1 MPKLMRITCVGFVN
15 GTHFMS
21 LNASE
26 NLADLAAALCAV
38 QGELK
43 PAIKQADNPFFK
55 SKYVDLPGVWEA
67 IRPLLAK
74 NGLSVVQT
82 FTASADG
89 PTIVTTLMHK
99 SGQWVS
105 SELFLKP
112 AKSDP
117 QGVGSAITYGRR
129 YALAAMVGVVADED
143 DDGNA
148 ASQGGPSYTASKA
161 QTPSAPFVPCSSE
174 NAAKLNEYAK
184 IKIGS
189 DAIEKALSKYNA
201 VDVTELDNTV
211 AAKVI
216 AFIQKE
222 MNK

>member
-1 MPKLMRITCVGFVN
+1 
-15 GTHFMS
+15 MS

-67 IRPLLAK
+67 IRPLLSK

-117 QGVGSAITYGRR
+117 QGIGSAITYGRR

-148 ASQGGPSYTASKA
+148 ASQGGQAYAAKV
-161 QTPSAPFVPCSSE
+161 SAPFVPCSPE
-174 NAAKLNEYAK
+174 NAAKLNEYKK

-189 DAIEKALSKYNA
+189 DAIEKAFSKYDVKRVEDLDDSVA
-201 VDVTELDNTV
+201 VKLIT
-211 AAKVI
+211 
-216 AFIQKE
+216 FIQKE

>member
-1 MPKLMRITCVGFVN
+1 
-15 GTHFMS
+15 MS

-67 IRPLLAK
+67 IRPLLSK

-148 ASQGGPSYTASKA
+148 ASQGGQAYTAKV
-161 QTPSAPFVPCSSE
+161 SAPFVPCSPE
-174 NAAKLNEYAK
+174 NAAKLSEYAK

-189 DAIEKALSKYNA
+189 DAIEKAFSKYDVKRVEDLDDSVA
-201 VDVTELDNTV
+201 VKL
-211 AAKVI
+211 I

>member
-1 MPKLMRITCVGFVN
+1 MPKLMRIKRVGFVN
-15 GTHFMS
+15 GIHFMS

-89 PTIVTTLMHK
+89 PTIVTTLIHK

-148 ASQGGPSYTASKA
+148 ASQGQAYVSAKV
-161 QTPSAPFVPCSSE
+161 QTPAAPFVPCSSE
-174 NAAKLNEYAK
+174 NAAKLSEYAK

>member
-1 MPKLMRITCVGFVN
+1 MP
-15 GTHFMS
+15 

-67 IRPLLAK
+67 IRPLLSK

-148 ASQGGPSYTASKA
+148 ASQGGQAYAAKV
-161 QTPSAPFVPCSSE
+161 SAPFVPCSSE
-174 NAAKLNEYAK
+174 NAAKLSEYAK

>member
-1 MPKLMRITCVGFVN
+1 
-15 GTHFMS
+15 MS

-55 SKYVDLPGVWEA
+55 SKYVDLPGVWES

-148 ASQGGPSYTASKA
+148 ASQGQAYAALKV
-161 QTPSAPFVPCSSE
+161 SAPFVPCSPE

>member
-1 MPKLMRITCVGFVN
+1 MPKLMRIKRVGFVN
-15 GTHFMS
+15 GTPFMS

-148 ASQGGPSYTASKA
+148 ASQGQAYAAAKV
-161 QTPSAPFVPCSSE
+161 SAPFVPCSSE
-174 NAAKLNEYAK
+174 NAAKLSEYAK

>member
-1 MPKLMRITCVGFVN
+1 
-15 GTHFMS
+15 MS

-67 IRPLLAK
+67 IRPLLSK

-148 ASQGGPSYTASKA
+148 ASQGGQAYTAKV
-161 QTPSAPFVPCSSE
+161 SAPFVPCSPE
-174 NAAKLNEYAK
+174 NAAKLNEYKK

-189 DAIEKALSKYNA
+189 DAIEKAFSKYDVKRVEDLDDSVA
-201 VDVTELDNTV
+201 VKL
-211 AAKVI
+211 I

>member
-1 MPKLMRITCVGFVN
+1 
-15 GTHFMS
+15 MS

-148 ASQGGPSYTASKA
+148 ASQGQAYVAAKVA
-161 QTPSAPFVPCSSE
+161 APFVHCSSE

>member
-1 MPKLMRITCVGFVN
+1 MPKLMRIKRVGFVN
-15 GTHFMS
+15 GTHFMP

-67 IRPLLAK
+67 IRPLLSK

-148 ASQGGPSYTASKA
+148 ASQGGQAYTAKV
-161 QTPSAPFVPCSSE
+161 SAPFVPCSTE
-174 NAAKLNEYAK
+174 NAAKLSEYAK

-189 DAIEKALSKYNA
+189 DAIEKALTKYNA

>member
-1 MPKLMRITCVGFVN
+1 MPKLMRIKRVGFVN

-148 ASQGGPSYTASKA
+148 ASQGGQAYAAKV
-161 QTPSAPFVPCSSE
+161 SAPFVPCSPE
-174 NAAKLNEYAK
+174 NAAKLSEYAK

>member
-1 MPKLMRITCVGFVN
+1 MRIKRVGFVN

-148 ASQGGPSYTASKA
+148 ASQWGQACAALKA
-161 QTPSAPFVPCSSE
+161 SAPFVPCSSE
-174 NAAKLNEYAK
+174 NAAKLSEYAK

>member
-1 MPKLMRITCVGFVN
+1 MPKLMRIMRVGFVN
-15 GTHFMS
+15 GIHFMS

-105 SELFLKP
+105 SELYLEP

-117 QGVGSAITYGRR
+117 QGVGRAITYGRR

-148 ASQGGPSYTASKA
+148 ASQGQAYVAAKV
-161 QTPSAPFVPCSSE
+161 QTPAAPFVPCSSE

>member
-1 MPKLMRITCVGFVN
+1 
-15 GTHFMS
+15 MS

-148 ASQGGPSYTASKA
+148 ASQGGQAYAAKV
-161 QTPSAPFVPCSSE
+161 SAPFVPCSHE
-174 NAAKLNEYAK
+174 NAAKLSEYAK

>member
-1 MPKLMRITCVGFVN
+1 MRIKRVGFVN
-15 GTHFMS
+15 GIHFMS

-55 SKYVDLPGVWEA
+55 SKYVDLLGVWEA

-129 YALAAMVGVVADED
+129 YALAAMVGVVA
-143 DDGNA
+143 A
-148 ASQGGPSYTASKA
+148 KV
-161 QTPSAPFVPCSSE
+161 QTPAAPFVPCSSE

>member
-1 MPKLMRITCVGFVN
+1 MP
-15 GTHFMS
+15 

-67 IRPLLAK
+67 IRPLLSK

-148 ASQGGPSYTASKA
+148 ASQGGQAYTAKV
-161 QTPSAPFVPCSSE
+161 SAPFVPCSTE
-174 NAAKLNEYAK
+174 NAAKLSEYAK

-189 DAIEKALSKYNA
+189 DAIEKALTKYNA

>member
-1 MPKLMRITCVGFVN
+1 MPKLMRIKRVGFVN

-148 ASQGGPSYTASKA
+148 ASQWGQACAALKV
-161 QTPSAPFVPCSSE
+161 SAPFVPCSPE

>member
-1 MPKLMRITCVGFVN
+1 MPKLMRIKRVGFVN
-15 GTHFMS
+15 GTPFMS

-148 ASQGGPSYTASKA
+148 ASQGQADVAAKVSG
-161 QTPSAPFVPCSSE
+161 PFVPCSSE
-174 NAAKLNEYAK
+174 NAAKLTEYAK

>member
-1 MPKLMRITCVGFVN
+1 MPKLMRITRVGFVN

-148 ASQGGPSYTASKA
+148 ASQWGQACAALKV
-161 QTPSAPFVPCSSE
+161 SAPFVPCSPE

>member
-1 MPKLMRITCVGFVN
+1 
-15 GTHFMS
+15 MS

-67 IRPLLAK
+67 IRPLLSK

-148 ASQGGPSYTASKA
+148 ASQGGQAYAAKV
-161 QTPSAPFVPCSSE
+161 SAPFVPCSPE
-174 NAAKLNEYAK
+174 NAAKLNEYKK

>member
-1 MPKLMRITCVGFVN
+1 
-15 GTHFMS
+15 MS

-148 ASQGGPSYTASKA
+148 ASQWGQACAALKV
-161 QTPSAPFVPCSSE
+161 SAPFVPCSHE
-174 NAAKLNEYAK
+174 NAAKLSEYAK

>member
-1 MPKLMRITCVGFVN
+1 MP
-15 GTHFMS
+15 

-74 NGLSVVQT
+74 NGLSVAQT
-82 FTASADG
+82 FTVSQDG
-89 PTIVTTLMHK
+89 PTIVTTLLHK
-99 SGQWVS
+99 SGQWIS
-105 SELFLKP
+105 SDLFLRP

-148 ASQGGPSYTASKA
+148 ASQCGSQFQKPSQVSFT
-161 QTPSAPFVPCSSE
+161 PCSVE
-174 NAAKLNEYAK
+174 HATKLNEYRA
-184 IKIGS
+184 IKIGA
-189 DAIEKALSKYNA
+189 DAIEKAFSKYDVKRVEDLDDSVA
-201 VDVTELDNTV
+201 VKL
-211 AAKVI
+211 I

>member
-1 MPKLMRITCVGFVN
+1 
-15 GTHFMS
+15 MS

-89 PTIVTTLMHK
+89 PIIVTTLMHK

-105 SELFLKP
+105 SELFLTP

-148 ASQGGPSYTASKA
+148 ASQGQAYVAAKA
-161 QTPSAPFVPCSSE
+161 QTPPAPFVPCSSE
-174 NAAKLNEYAK
+174 NAAKLSEYAK

-201 VDVTELDNTV
+201 VDVMELDNTV

>member
-1 MPKLMRITCVGFVN
+1 M
-15 GTHFMS
+15 
-21 LNASE
+21 
-26 NLADLAAALCAV
+26 
-38 QGELK
+38 
-43 PAIKQADNPFFK
+43 
-55 SKYVDLPGVWEA
+55 YVDLPGVWEA

-82 FTASADG
+82 FTAWADG

-117 QGVGSAITYGRR
+117 QGVGSAITYARR

-148 ASQGGPSYTASKA
+148 ASQGQAYVAAKV
-161 QTPSAPFVPCSSE
+161 QTPPAPFVPCSSE
-174 NAAKLNEYAK
+174 NAAKLSEYAK
-184 IKIGS
+184 IKIGR

>member
-1 MPKLMRITCVGFVN
+1 MP
-15 GTHFMS
+15 

-74 NGLSVVQT
+74 NGLSVAQT
-82 FTASADG
+82 FTVSQDG
-89 PTIVTTLMHK
+89 PTIVTTLLHK
-99 SGQWVS
+99 SGQGIS
-105 SELFLKP
+105 SDLFLRP

-148 ASQGGPSYTASKA
+148 ASQGGQAYTAKV
-161 QTPSAPFVPCSSE
+161 SAPSVPCSPE
-174 NAAKLNEYAK
+174 NAAKLSEYAK

>member
-1 MPKLMRITCVGFVN
+1 MRIKRVGFVN

-129 YALAAMVGVVADED
+129 YALAAIVGVVADED

-148 ASQGGPSYTASKA
+148 ASQGQAYVSAKV
-161 QTPSAPFVPCSSE
+161 QTPAAPFVPCSSE
-174 NAAKLNEYAK
+174 NAAKLSEYAK
-184 IKIGS
+184 IKIGR
-189 DAIEKALSKYNA
+189 DAIEKALFKYNA

>member
-1 MPKLMRITCVGFVN
+1 MRIKRVGFVN
-15 GTHFMS
+15 GTPFMS

-148 ASQGGPSYTASKA
+148 ASQAQAYVAAKV
-161 QTPSAPFVPCSSE
+161 QTPAAQFVPCSSE
-174 NAAKLNEYAK
+174 NAAKLSEYAK

>member
-1 MPKLMRITCVGFVN
+1 MPKLMRIKRVGFVN

-129 YALAAMVGVVADED
+129 YALSAMVGVVADED

-148 ASQGGPSYTASKA
+148 ASQWGQACAALKV
-161 QTPSAPFVPCSSE
+161 SAPFVPCSSE
-174 NAAKLNEYAK
+174 NAAKLSEYAK

>member
-1 MPKLMRITCVGFVN
+1 MPKLMRITRVGFVN
-15 GTHFMS
+15 GTPFMS

-38 QGELK
+38 HGELN

-55 SKYVDLPGVWEA
+55 SQYVDLPGVWEA

-148 ASQGGPSYTASKA
+148 ASQWGQACAALKV
-161 QTPSAPFVPCSSE
+161 SAPFVPCSPE

>member
-1 MPKLMRITCVGFVN
+1 MPKLMRITRVGFVN

-148 ASQGGPSYTASKA
+148 ASQGQAYAAAKV
-161 QTPSAPFVPCSSE
+161 SAPFVPCSSE

>member
-1 MPKLMRITCVGFVN
+1 MPKLMRIKRVGFVN
-15 GTHFMS
+15 GTPFMS

-148 ASQGGPSYTASKA
+148 ASQGQAYAAAKVYV
-161 QTPSAPFVPCSSE
+161 PFVPCSSE
-174 NAAKLNEYAK
+174 NAAKLSEYAK

>member
-1 MPKLMRITCVGFVN
+1 MPKLMRIPRVGFVN

-67 IRPLLAK
+67 IRPLLSK

-148 ASQGGPSYTASKA
+148 ASQGGQAYTAKV
-161 QTPSAPFVPCSSE
+161 SAPFVPCSPE

-189 DAIEKALSKYNA
+189 DAIEKAFSKYDVKRVEDLDDSVA
-201 VDVTELDNTV
+201 VKL
-211 AAKVI
+211 I

>member
-1 MPKLMRITCVGFVN
+1 
-15 GTHFMS
+15 MS

-148 ASQGGPSYTASKA
+148 ASQ
-161 QTPSAPFVPCSSE
+161 
-174 NAAKLNEYAK
+174 
-184 IKIGS
+184 
-189 DAIEKALSKYNA
+189 
-201 VDVTELDNTV
+201 
-211 AAKVI
+211 
-216 AFIQKE
+216 
-222 MNK
+222 